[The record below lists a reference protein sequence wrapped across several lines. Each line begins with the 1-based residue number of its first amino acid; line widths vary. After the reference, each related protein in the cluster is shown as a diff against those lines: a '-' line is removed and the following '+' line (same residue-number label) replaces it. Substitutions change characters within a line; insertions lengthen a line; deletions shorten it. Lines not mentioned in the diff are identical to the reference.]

1 MRYFKF
7 LILMIILF
15 FLFGVGVY
23 LVADSGILEKE
34 SLHETVEEQKEVFLG
49 PSNTVEETNTENAQ

>member
-1 MRYFKF
+1 
-7 LILMIILF
+7 MIILF

-34 SLHETVEEQKEVFLG
+34 SLNETIEEQKEVFLG